1 MTFDEGDAW
10 RPVQIQHV
18 YSAVLL
24 LSSRR
29 AGEIDITKFK
39 LDELNHHYMN
49 SEADSFPSFP

>member
-1 MTFDEGDAW
+1 MKE

-18 YSAVLL
+18 YWAVLL

-39 LDELNHHYMN
+39 LDELNHHYMMFSLN
-49 SEADSFPSFP
+49 N